1 MTIYFNNST
10 YYYDLADK
18 EILYQ
23 QPLDFYLKLY
33 NGNSHL
39 NEYQNVLALRFD
51 VTLYMRYFERKL
63 ETLTLALRG
72 NSAEQIL
79 QFRQQV
85 EAYFK
90 KHSEFI
96 NYSLEESIKLIKAFH
111 TKKEPE
117 SIIGIIEI

>member
-18 EILYQ
+18 KILYQ

-33 NGNSHL
+33 NGNSRL
-39 NEYQNVLALRFD
+39 NDYQNVLALRFD

-85 EAYFK
+85 ENYFK

-96 NYSLEESIKLIKAFH
+96 NYSLEESIKLIKSFH
-111 TKKEPE
+111 TKNLKAL
-117 SIIGIIEI
+117 

>member
-18 EILYQ
+18 KILYQ

-39 NEYQNVLALRFD
+39 NDYQNVLALRFD

>member
-10 YYYDLADK
+10 YYYDLASK
-18 EILYQ
+18 KILYQ

-39 NEYQNVLALRFD
+39 NDYQNVLELRFD

-63 ETLTLALRG
+63 ETLILALRG
-72 NSAEQIL
+72 NSAQQNL

-85 EAYFK
+85 EDYFK

-96 NYSLEESIKLIKAFH
+96 NYSLEESIKLIKSFH
-111 TKKEPE
+111 KKEPE

>member
-18 EILYQ
+18 KILYQ

-39 NEYQNVLALRFD
+39 NDYQNVLELRFD

-72 NSAEQIL
+72 NSTEQNL

-96 NYSLEESIKLIKAFH
+96 NYSLEESIKLIKSFH
-111 TKKEPE
+111 KKETE

>member
-18 EILYQ
+18 KILYQ

-39 NEYQNVLALRFD
+39 NDYQNVLELRFD

-63 ETLTLALRG
+63 EILTLALRG
-72 NSAEQIL
+72 NSTEQNL

-96 NYSLEESIKLIKAFH
+96 NYSLEESIKLIKSFH
-111 TKKEPE
+111 KKETE

>member
-1 MTIYFNNST
+1 MTIYFNSST
-10 YYYDLADK
+10 YYYDLASK
-18 EILYQ
+18 KILYQ

-39 NEYQNVLALRFD
+39 NDYQNVLELRFD

-63 ETLTLALRG
+63 ETLTLELRG
-72 NSAEQIL
+72 NSAQQIL

-85 EAYFK
+85 ENYFK

-96 NYSLEESIKLIKAFH
+96 EYSLEESIKLIRAFH
-111 TKKEPE
+111 KKEPE

>member
-1 MTIYFNNST
+1 MILYFNNST
-10 YYYDLADK
+10 YYYDLSDK
-18 EILYQ
+18 KILYQ

-39 NEYQNVLALRFD
+39 NDYQNVLVLRFD

-72 NSAEQIL
+72 NSTEQNR

-85 EAYFK
+85 ENYFK

-96 NYSLEESIKLIKAFH
+96 EYSLEESIKLIRAFH
-111 TKKEPE
+111 KKEPK
-117 SIIGIIEI
+117 SIIGSIEI

>member
-18 EILYQ
+18 KILYQ

-33 NGNSHL
+33 NGNSRL
-39 NEYQNVLALRFD
+39 NDYQNVLALRFD

-85 EAYFK
+85 ENYFK

>member
-10 YYYDLADK
+10 YYYDLASK
-18 EILYQ
+18 KILYQ

-39 NEYQNVLALRFD
+39 NDYQNVLELRFD

-72 NSAEQIL
+72 NSTEQNS

-85 EAYFK
+85 ENYFK

-111 TKKEPE
+111 KKEPE